1 MANLGRITSRATG
14 DAVSDRAVP
23 HAPAPL
29 RSGKTMLDKNPPK
42 TAPQPTTSQTVIY
55 DVSFWLAFLS
65 NTLASAASSLL
76 CRYADFAT
84 FLGADEYRLGWIVGM
99 GMVGSL
105 VMRFSLGE
113 SIDRFGA
120 RRIWITTSLAA
131 TVACLLHLGISDA
144 TSPAIYLA
152 RIFYNLAMAGI
163 FSASMTLISARAP
176 KERLAEVVGIYGAA
190 GFAGV
195 LLGAPLADLLF
206 PSGITSTWSAQS
218 LFLIAAALCLAS
230 VPLAMLVPDMPRGES
245 PNADSGKPADA
256 KVGQRRTQ
264 LARNRRAKQEPS
276 TWQVILRYSP
286 VPVIVAGIV
295 AGAGL
300 SVPTTFLPRFV
311 ASFNVHSISGFF
323 FLYAATAVVL
333 RAVLLQKLQR
343 FGLHR
348 VIVLGIA
355 ILALSQLLFWVVRS
369 PWELIIPGFVFGW
382 AQALLFPSIVA
393 LGSSA
398 FPARHRGLGTT
409 IMMATFDAGLL
420 IGGPLAG
427 FTIRLAEQY
436 GWPRYPT
443 MFGAMAILLLAFDA
457 YFFLMLVVGR
467 QKHRRASIVRP
478 QPAVAAPELPVPQ
491 PVIGEYQDGQIGPAP
506 ANIPRIA
513 AAVAISRHNAGLM
526 GAIVASAEP
535 KNLAAGV
542 LSTHLVTQPTTTK
555 PSSAE
560 PVANPAPLSG

>member
-1 MANLGRITSRATG
+1 ML
-14 DAVSDRAVP
+14 
-23 HAPAPL
+23 H
-29 RSGKTMLDKNPPK
+29 KTPPE
-42 TAPQPTTSQTVIY
+42 TALQPTNSQTVIY

-105 VMRFSLGE
+105 VMRFGLGR
-113 SIDRFGA
+113 SIDRCGA
-120 RRIWITTSLAA
+120 RRIWIATSLAA
-131 TVACLLHLGISDA
+131 TVSCLLHLGITDA

-152 RIFYNLAMAGI
+152 RIFYNLSMAGI

-218 LFLIAAALCLAS
+218 LFLTAAALCLIS
-230 VPLAMLVPDMPRGES
+230 TPLAMLVPDMPQGES
-245 PNADSGKPADA
+245 AKAPDESANARA
-256 KVGQRRTQ
+256 GQKRTKS
-264 LARNRRAKQEPS
+264 ARNRQAKQEPS

-323 FLYAATAVVL
+323 FLYAATAMVL

-343 FGLHR
+343 FGLDR

-398 FPARHRGLGTT
+398 FPPRHRGLGTT

-420 IGGPLAG
+420 IGGPVAG

-457 YFFLMLVVGR
+457 YFFVMLVARR
-467 QKHRRASIVRP
+467 QKHRRASGVRP
-478 QPAVAAPELPVPQ
+478 QPAMAVPEVPVPETPVLQ
-491 PVIGEYQDGQIGPAP
+491 PAIGEYQDGPIGPTP
-506 ANIPRIA
+506 DNLPRIA
-513 AAVAISRHNAGLM
+513 AAVMISRHNSGLAGP
-526 GAIVASAEP
+526 IVASAEP
-535 KNLAAGV
+535 KSLATGV
-542 LSTHLVTQPTTTK
+542 LTTHLATQPTATK
-555 PSSAE
+555 PSLGE